1 LEGNP
6 PQQLEVTKAL
16 AGETHTRPEPSA
28 LRGEWGVGDISEI
41 LTGNQYTV
49 IAYSQFELGQ
59 KTYMYIM
66 YVCMYVYVYI
76 YIYVT
81 NQLQEL

>member
-28 LRGEWGVGDISEI
+28 LRGEWGVGDISEV

-59 KTYMYIM
+59 KTYM
-66 YVCMYVYVYI
+66 
-76 YIYVT
+76 
-81 NQLQEL
+81 